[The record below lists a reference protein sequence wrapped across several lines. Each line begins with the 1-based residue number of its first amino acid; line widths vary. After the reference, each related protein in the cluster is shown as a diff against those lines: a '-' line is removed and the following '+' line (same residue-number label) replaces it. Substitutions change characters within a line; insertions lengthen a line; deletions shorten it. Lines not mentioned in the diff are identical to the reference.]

1 MNKTILINCMALS
14 AIFNSAVMIAKFDNG
29 LGKKNLG
36 CYFFSILFYLFIEL
50 NGRHNYCPH
59 IIQHRSNKAKF
70 IRWVVYTANAALIV
84 V

>member
-1 MNKTILINCMALS
+1 MNKTILINCKALS

-29 LGKKNLG
+29 LG
-36 CYFFSILFYLFIEL
+36 CYFFSILYNFFIEL

-70 IRWVVYTANAALIV
+70 IRWVVYTANAALMV